1 MAYTHSDRPV
11 IQAKIMIGGG
21 FGVGKTTA
29 VGAVSEIEPLS
40 TEELLTAASVT
51 TDCLDGVE
59 DKSHTTVALD
69 WGRITIHTGL
79 VLYLFGTPGQERYW
93 FMWDELCL
101 GALGAIV
108 LADTRRLQACF
119 QAIDFFERRRI
130 PFIVAV
136 NEFDGADRYG
146 TEEVRAALRLATGVP
161 VLACDARKR
170 HSVKHV
176 LITLVEY
183 VLTTRSHAG

>member
-1 MAYTHSDRPV
+1 MAYTHSDRQV
-11 IQAKIMIGGG
+11 VQAKIMIGGG

-40 TEELLTAASVT
+40 TEELLTAASAT

-93 FMWDELCL
+93 FTWDELCV
-101 GALGAIV
+101 GALGAV
-108 LADTRRLQACF
+108 VMADTRRLQACF
-119 QAIDFFERRRI
+119 QAVDFFEQRRI
-130 PFIVAV
+130 PFIVAI

-146 TEEVRAALRLATGVP
+146 TEEVRAALKLAPHVP
-161 VLACDARKR
+161 VVSCDARQR
-170 HSVKHV
+170 SSVKHV

-183 VLTTRSHAG
+183 ILTARSHRV